1 MISIID
7 YDCGNLISIYSILKK
22 LNIKSIITRDP
33 YQILNSNKIILPG
46 IGNFEHCINSLE
58 KYGLNEVLLQSSI
71 QNKSKI
77 LGICVGMQIL
87 FSSSDESQKPGL
99 NLIEG
104 NVKKFNLSKKSNLPH
119 IGWNNVE
126 HIKDCLLTNNLK
138 QSKFYFCHSYHVNV
152 DNTQSIISYTKYE
165 YDFCSIVNKDNIY
178 GVQFHPEKSLDNGT
192 LLLKNFAINV

>member
-22 LNIKSIITRDP
+22 LNIESIITRDP
-33 YQILNSNKIILPG
+33 QKILNSNKIILPG

-58 KYGLNEVLLQSSI
+58 KYGLNDVILKASEE
-71 QNKSKI
+71 NKSKI

-87 FSSSDESQKPGL
+87 FSGSEESQKPGL

-104 NVKKFNLSKKSNLPH
+104 NVKKFKLSYQSNLPH
-119 IGWNNVE
+119 IGWNNVLS
-126 HIKDCLLTNNLK
+126 IKECNLTNNLK
-138 QSKFYFCHSYHVNV
+138 KSKFYFCHSYHV
-152 DNTQSIISYTKYE
+152 ISNNNDYVISKTKYE
-165 YDFCSIVNKDNIY
+165 YDFCSVVNKDNIY

-192 LLLKNFAINV
+192 LLLKNFAIDV